1 MGSLHIP
8 AYPSN
13 FSLFIQIF
21 LLSILPEFLSSI
33 FILLIY
39 DANSGRHL

>member
-1 MGSLHIP
+1 
-8 AYPSN
+8 
-13 FSLFIQIF
+13 
-21 LLSILPEFLSSI
+21 LSILPEFLSSI